1 MPESEYFKGHG
12 SSVKAA
18 MVKKHGKKV
27 GKRMFY
33 ATANEMGMTPKSNM
47 PNGVKQ
53 SPMGDLGQHRGVEAK
68 IAGGGFKGAKI
79 TSASRYFTKGR

>member
-12 SSVKAA
+12 ASVKAE

-27 GKRMFY
+27 GTRMFY
-33 ATANEMGMTPKSNM
+33 ATANKMGMTPMSKL
-47 PNGVKQ
+47 PKGVAQ

-68 IAGGGFKGAKI
+68 IAGGGFRGAKI
-79 TSASRYFTKGR
+79 MSASRYFTKGH

>member
-1 MPESEYFKGHG
+1 MPLTRKGQKILAHMTETHK
-12 SSVKAA
+12 SPKKAKQ
-18 MVKKHGKKV
+18 V
-27 GKRMFY
+27 FY
-33 ATANEMGMTPKSNM
+33 ASRNAGRITGVEPKSHM
-47 PNGVKQ
+47 PKGVTQ